1 MILYQLACH
10 EGHEF
15 EAWFRDSAAYGT
27 QCETGDIVCP
37 FCGDRDIVKALT
49 APYVSTKG
57 SSKPAEKRARELA
70 MQILQAADKSREHIE
85 SNFENVGDK
94 FAEEARRIHYGETD
108 ERDIYGEAT
117 PNEADDLTEEGIN
130 VFRLPPKKRHKG

>member
-10 EGHEF
+10 EAHEF
-15 EAWFRDSAAYGT
+15 EAWFRDSASYDK
-27 QCETGDIVCP
+27 QCVSGNVVCP

-49 APYVSTKG
+49 APYVSTKN

-70 MQILQAADKSREHIE
+70 MQILHTAEKTREHVE
-85 SNFENVGDK
+85 ENFENVGDK

-117 PNEADDLTEEGIN
+117 LDEADDLTEEGIKT
-130 VFRLPPKKRHKG
+130 FRLPPKKKLND

>member
-15 EAWFRDSAAYGT
+15 EAWFGDSVSYDA
-27 QCETGDIVCP
+27 QCESGDIVCP

-57 SSKPAEKRARELA
+57 PSKQGDKRARELA
-70 MQILQAADKSREHIE
+70 MQILHAADKSREHIE
-85 SNFENVGDK
+85 NNFEDVGDK
-94 FAEEARRIHYGETD
+94 FADEARRIHYGETD

-117 PNEADDLTEEGIN
+117 TDEADDLTEEGIK
-130 VFRLPPKKRHKG
+130 VFRLPPKKRLNG